1 MKTIP
6 FEPKEYNIEELEANF
21 TEEFKEVRSHYRISQ
36 KKLGALSN
44 IAQPVIARIE
54 IGNAH
59 PRISTLIKLLAPLG
73 KTIKIVNIEEP
84 HE

>member
-6 FEPKEYNIEELEANF
+6 FETKEYNNEELETKFIN
-21 TEEFKEVRSHYRISQ
+21 EFITLRKHYRISQ

-54 IGNAH
+54 SGSAD
-59 PRISTLIKLLAPLG
+59 PRIMTLIKLLSPLG
-73 KTIKIVNIEEP
+73 KTIKIVDIEEP
-84 HE
+84 HN